1 MAQQRRTFTEEF
13 KREAV
18 NLVKQS
24 GEKPATVARDLGI
37 DGNVL
42 ARWCREAEPAKE
54 SEAGGKYSVEEFER
68 MRRELA
74 KVKTER
80 DILKKALGYF
90 AVDPK

>member
-1 MAQQRRTFTEEF
+1 MTRQRRTFTEEF
-13 KREAV
+13 KREVV

-42 ARWCREAEPAKE
+42 ARWCRQAEPATE
-54 SEAGGKYSVEEFER
+54 SEAGAKYSMEEFER
-68 MRRELA
+68 LRRELS

-80 DILKKALGYF
+80 DILKNRPTRSPPPL
-90 AVDPK
+90 